1 MLYFTICARNY
12 LAYALTL
19 RDTLHSV
26 EPDAPFIVFL
36 SDAADGVDVPGL
48 NVVGMDALGIAD
60 LDDLTFR
67 YTVLELSTAIKP
79 FCFDYAFDVLQY
91 QEAVFLDP
99 DIAFFAPPTEIRA
112 TFDAGAS
119 AVLTPHL
126 LAPLKDDR
134 SPSNI
139 DILASGTFN
148 LGFAGFAN
156 QPEARRFLDWWGRE
170 LRASCYVDASRGL
183 FVDQK
188 FADFAPSFLERLS
201 IIRHPG
207 YNVAYW
213 NLAGRAV
220 TNTQNGLMAGGAPL
234 VFFHFSGVDPFRPDV
249 FSKHQNR
256 FDLSGIGPAARLVQD
271 YNQKLRDNGHADW
284 ARVPYH
290 FGRFRDGLVIPT
302 PVRRAREPGTAT
314 AADFEAFD
322 GAYWNALSADVDQD
336 KGAPISRLML
346 GYYRMR
352 PDLQR
357 LYPVATA
364 RGRKL
369 FHDWFMTYGMA
380 EYGLTGTQVP
390 AGGRTHALIEPISRL
405 FRRIRLKIGL

>member
-19 RDTLHSV
+19 RDSLNAV

-36 SDAADGVDVPGL
+36 SDAADGVDIPGL
-48 NVVGMDALGIAD
+48 QVVGMDALGIAD

-67 YTVLELSTAIKP
+67 YTVLELRTAIKP
-79 FCFDYAFDVLQY
+79 FCFDYAFDVLKY
-91 QEAVFLDP
+91 HEAVFLDP

-112 TFDAGAS
+112 AFDAGAS

-126 LAPLKDDR
+126 LEPLNDDR

-139 DILASGTFN
+139 DILSSGTFN

-170 LRASCYVDASRGL
+170 LRASCYVDVPRGL

-201 IIRHPG
+201 VIRHKG

-220 TNTQNGLMAGGAPL
+220 TTTQTGLMAAGSPL
-234 VFFHFSGVDPFRPDV
+234 VFFHFSGVDPSRPDV

-256 FDLSGIGPAARLVQD
+256 FDLSAIGPAARLVRD
-271 YNQKLRDNGHADW
+271 YTEKLRENGHADW

-290 FGRFRDGLVIPT
+290 YGGFRDGLVIPA
-302 PVRRAREPGTAT
+302 PVRRARKPGTAT

-322 GAYWNALSADVDQD
+322 GVHWNAPSEDVDQD
-336 KGAPISRLML
+336 TGVPISRLML
-346 GYYRMR
+346 GYYWMR

-369 FHDWFMTYGMA
+369 FHDWFMTYGME
-380 EYGLTGTQVP
+380 EYGLTGAQVP
-390 AGGRTHALIEPISRL
+390 AGARAHPLIEPISRL
-405 FRRIRLKIGL
+405 FRRIRLKTRL